1 MAQWLKNP
9 PANAGGEGSIFSGL
23 ERSPGE
29 GTGNPLQLFL
39 PRKSHGQ
46 RSLVGY
52 SVWGHKRVVHDLGTR
67 QQQQVIK
74 SLCCSSENFYNIV
87 NRLWKKAS
95 SRVKMPVAQSC
106 PTLCDSMNCSP
117 PGSSVHGVLQERIL
131 EWVSISFSRRIFLT
145 QGLNPGLW
153 HRRQILYLLSHQCMY
168 IMLQYKIKN
177 KFKNWCVYSVKCN
190 SLCFCFY
197 SRQCF

>member
-9 PANAGGEGSIFSGL
+9 PANAGDEGSIFSGL

-52 SVWGHKRVVHDLGTR
+52 SVWGHKRVGHDVGTR
-67 QQQQVIK
+67 QQQQVIE

-95 SRVKMPVAQSC
+95 SRVKVPVTQSC

-131 EWVSISFSRRIFLT
+131 EWVSISFSRRIFST
-145 QGLNPGLW
+145 QGLKPGLW
-153 HRRQILYLLSHQCMY
+153 HCRQILYLLSHQCMY
-168 IMLQYKIKN
+168 IMLQYKITD
-177 KFKNWCVYSVKCN
+177 V
-190 SLCFCFY
+190 
-197 SRQCF
+197 